1 MSKLYFKKGIVLFT
15 FLIIG
20 ILSIKAQSNFILKG
34 VLMLDNKLVKN
45 AKVLVYENSKFI
57 DSTKTSLTG
66 KFNITLKTQKEY
78 MLVFKKTGL
87 AIKRVL
93 ISTKLDK
100 AKSNGVTTKPI
111 IFSLNSNKT
120 VIVGQNSK
128 YEAAFAINENGMFT
142 KSITNFSDN
151 VKDAEN
157 KELTKE
163 DEITDKK
170 EEYKE
175 VTEGLNS
182 DAEAELNLKYRL
194 ALQKID
200 SLILLSRQESELII
214 NTAKLKSAEIIS
226 NAYFKIPDIVDKS
239 EENIISTNSKSDL
252 KKIGVKDKGFYER
265 ADIKKYRKTIKSLE
279 SNVNKSKKDSV
290 IYLESMVMFK
300 EEMVKSAK
308 LQLALDK
315 MNVQSREDSIELQ
328 HRQVMIY
335 LVEQEIEEAKNKI
348 AIQQMEIKNK
358 NLMLMFSIAGLLFF
372 VILFAV
378 VYQNYRLKQRTNARL
393 EAQNAEIAKKNKKII
408 DSITYAKTIQQ
419 AILPIKTTID
429 KYFES
434 FIIFQPKDIVSGD
447 FYWFTHFEE
456 TNTSIFAVVDCT
468 GHGVPGAFMSM
479 IGNRLLVEVVNER
492 KITEPAEIL
501 EGLDSRLH
509 VALMQDETMNND
521 GMDMCVCKIQYL
533 ENGKRK
539 IEFAGAKRPLFYTD
553 NNKIGFIKGTVRGIG
568 GRARLRRKTVKPFES
583 HIINLSKG
591 EHLYMTTDGFLDLQS
606 PKRRKYGR
614 QNFMDLLN
622 NNMDKSI
629 EEQQNSIVNALDI
642 HKGNE
647 LQIDDI
653 TILGVKI

>member
-1 MSKLYFKKGIVLFT
+1 MSKLYLKKGVVLLT
-15 FLIIG
+15 FVVFCLV
-20 ILSIKAQSNFILKG
+20 SVNAQSNFILKG

-45 AKVLVYENSKFI
+45 ATVLVSENSKFV
-57 DSTKTSLTG
+57 DSTKTSITG

-78 MLVFKKTGL
+78 VLIFKKKGL
-87 AIKRVL
+87 PVKKIL

-100 AKSNGVTTKPI
+100 EKSNGITTKPI
-111 IFSLNSNKT
+111 IFSLNSTKIT
-120 VIVGQNSK
+120 TSGQTGG
-128 YEAAFAINENGMFT
+128 YEAAFAINENGSFT
-142 KSITNFSDN
+142 KNNTNFSPA

-157 KELTKE
+157 NEL
-163 DEITDKK
+163 KK
-170 EEYKE
+170 EEEITAKKE
-175 VTEGLNS
+175 EFKEIVEDLNP
-182 DAEAELNLKYRL
+182 DTQAEINLIYNQ

-200 SLILLSRQESELII
+200 SLVLLTREESVLII

-226 NAYFKIPDIVDKS
+226 NAYLEIPDIVEPDES
-239 EENIISTNSKSDL
+239 IVSSNSKDDL
-252 KKIGVKDKGFYER
+252 KKIGIKDKGFYER
-265 ADIKKYRKTIKSLE
+265 DDIKKYRKTITSLE
-279 SNVNKSKKDSV
+279 LNVNKSKKDSIV
-290 IYLESMVMFK
+290 FLESMVMFK

-315 MNVQSREDSIELQ
+315 MNVRSREDSVELQ

-372 VILFAV
+372 VILFVV
-378 VYQNYRLKQRTNARL
+378 VYQNYRLKQKTNARL
-393 EAQNAEIAKKNKKII
+393 EAKNEEIAKKSKKII

-419 AILPIKTTID
+419 AILPIKTNID

-447 FYWFTHFEE
+447 FYWFTHFKE

-492 KITEPAEIL
+492 KITDPAEIL
-501 EGLDSRLH
+501 EGVDQRLH

-521 GMDMCVCKIQYL
+521 GMDMCICKIKHQ
-533 ENGKRK
+533 ENGQSE

-553 NNKIGFIKGTVRGIG
+553 NNEIGYIKGTVRGIG
-568 GRARLRRKTVKPFES
+568 GRARLRKKTIKAFES
-583 HIINLSKG
+583 HTIHLKKG
-591 EHLYMTTDGFLDLQS
+591 ENLYLTTDGFLDLQS

-614 QNFMDLLN
+614 QNFMELLN
-622 NNMDKSI
+622 NNLGKSI
-629 EEQQNSIVNALDI
+629 DEQQSSIVNALDI